1 MLKLKKNQFQKN
13 IQKLMKKKKIKHFN
27 VTKKKKIKKKNKKP

>member
-13 IQKLMKKKKIKHFN
+13 IQKLMKKK
-27 VTKKKKIKKKNKKP
+27 NKTFQRNKDQ